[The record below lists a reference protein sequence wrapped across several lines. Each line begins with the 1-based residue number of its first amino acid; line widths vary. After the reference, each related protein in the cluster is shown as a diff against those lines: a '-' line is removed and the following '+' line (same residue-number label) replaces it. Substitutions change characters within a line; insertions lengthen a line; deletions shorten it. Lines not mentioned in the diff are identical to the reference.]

1 MEINKTKGV
10 KYYEKYLCQKTP
22 KNKQKNPA
30 DLRRVNI
37 RRVEICKI
45 LAQGCFLTHSHP
57 HKLVDMKVLPE
68 QGKPYGRAASAAIQG
83 GSFIL

>member
-10 KYYEKYLCQKTP
+10 KYYEKYLCKKTL

-45 LAQGCFLTHSHP
+45 LAQGSFLTHSHP

-68 QGKPYGRAASAAIQG
+68 QGKPYRRAASATIQG
-83 GSFIL
+83 GSLIL